1 MRQGKGSDIAPEPR
15 TEAGAR
21 HQPYG
26 KTSPSSGAIFTKML
40 VKPSPAEGSD
50 PRNLRRLAAERALID
65 LLFARLA
72 ENVEHLQPKILQ
84 LHRACFFSQ
93 AARLIDEIMAVR
105 IPLATL
111 GGRLERLC
119 QDYQVSED
127 SPRFL
132 FLESTVRVLAAD
144 ALRTLAARI
153 AEGQIVPPLGTDDRL
168 RTWADILDA
177 PEFAEEPAYAEAAA
191 ILRQAA
197 DALPQ
202 IRHLA

>member
-1 MRQGKGSDIAPEPR
+1 
-15 TEAGAR
+15 
-21 HQPYG
+21 
-26 KTSPSSGAIFTKML
+26 ML
-40 VKPSPAEGSD
+40 VKPSPADGSD

-65 LLFARLA
+65 LLFTRLA
-72 ENVEHLQPKILQ
+72 EDVERLQPKILQ
-84 LHRACFFSQ
+84 LRRARFFSQ
-93 AARLIDEIMAVR
+93 AARLIDETMAVR

-111 GGRLERLC
+111 GGRLERLR

-132 FLESTVRVLAAD
+132 LLESAVRALAAD
-144 ALRTLAARI
+144 ALRTLATRI
-153 AEGQIVPPLGTDDRL
+153 AEGRIAPPLGTDDRL

-177 PEFAEEPAYAEAAA
+177 PELAKEPAYAEAAA